1 LRDTPQAAKFVPTT
15 TPTEPIQVK
24 DESVL
29 VLTIGEAALRLGIST
44 DEMEALVRRGA
55 VKSVVAGWTTMVLAS
70 EVERMRSP
78 NA

>member
-44 DEMEALVRRGA
+44 DEMEALVRRG
-55 VKSVVAGWTTMVLAS
+55 
-70 EVERMRSP
+70 R
-78 NA
+78 